1 MSWGITE
8 YILCTERGPGS
19 TWNKLSRVRPPLH
32 ICLKVSGRDQGG
44 SGLGS
49 HINGNEF
56 GCVTEGIFQGAGGYE
71 SCEFQ
76 VLPKTCKFYL
86 FPRKLKYFYFVCMSV
101 FPTCIHVLCM
111 PGAQGGQKSALYPLE
126 LEL

>member
-49 HINGNEF
+49 HIDGNEF
-56 GCVTEGIFQGAGGYE
+56 GCVTEGIFQGAGGM
-71 SCEFQ
+71 SPVSFRCFLSL
-76 VLPKTCKFYL
+76 VSFI
-86 FPRKLKYFYFVCMSV
+86 YF
-101 FPTCIHVLCM
+101 
-111 PGAQGGQKSALYPLE
+111 LE
-126 LEL
+126 N